1 MRTSPSEHLVR
12 AASLND
18 PQAARQAGRDD
29 LSLMLMDARNR
40 TLRWLAAF
48 EATGRL
54 LGGDG
59 HAVVPLRWIGHAA
72 WFQEYWIARNVQRLR
87 GEAADALAPRLPS
100 VEARADCWFSPERPP
115 DWRDGL
121 GPGAQEV
128 RDFMAHTLD
137 LSLDLL
143 AQTPQTDE
151 GLHAFRLALLHEDRL
166 AERLAVAAQWLG
178 FRPDDAMLALPS
190 SPPLRPQRAPLWM
203 PASTVE
209 LGSRPQGLVPPNERW
224 AHPVQVPDTE
234 IDAQVVSWARYA
246 EFVQDGGYDEASWW
260 TPEGWRWLQTVGR
273 RGPRGVEQ
281 LREGVVL
288 ERWGRLGRSAPGLP
302 AAHVTWHEA
311 RAWCA
316 WAGRRLPTEAEW
328 EMAALTAASRGFVWG
343 DVHEWMLGG
352 ARAYPGGDGPPVAGF
367 AEALHEPSADPGQ
380 RVLRGA
386 SCWTVPR
393 AAHLKGR
400 RFVSGFRD
408 DLFCGFRSCA
418 L

>member
-1 MRTSPSEHLVR
+1 MRTSPAEHLVR
-12 AASLND
+12 AASPHD

-40 TLRWLAAF
+40 TLCWLTAF
-48 EATGRL
+48 ESTGRL

-87 GEAADALAPRLPS
+87 GEAADASAPRLPS
-100 VEARADCWFSPERPP
+100 VEPQADGWFSPDRLP
-115 DWRDGL
+115 DWRDGR

-128 RDFMAHTLD
+128 RDYMARTLE
-137 LSLDLL
+137 LTLDLL
-143 AQTPQTDE
+143 AHAPPTPE

-178 FRPDDAMLALPS
+178 FRPGDALLSLPMA
-190 SPPLRPQRAPLWM
+190 PPLRPQRVPVWM
-203 PASTVE
+203 PAGPVD
-209 LGSRPQGLVPPNERW
+209 LGSPPDGLVPPNERW
-224 AHPVQVPDTE
+224 VHTVQVPDAE
-234 IDAQVVSWARYA
+234 IDAQVVCWSRFA
-246 EFVQDGGYDEASWW
+246 EFVQDGGYDEPRWW
-260 TPEGWRWLQTVGR
+260 TPEGWQWVAELGR
-273 RGPRGVEQ
+273 RCPRGVEQ
-281 LREGVVL
+281 LRQGVVV
-288 ERWGRLGRSAPGLP
+288 ERWGQWVRSAPGLP

-311 RAWCA
+311 YAWCA

-328 EMAALTAASRGFVWG
+328 ERASATAASRGFVWG
-343 DVHEWMLGG
+343 DVHEWMLGP
-352 ARAYPGGDGPPVAGF
+352 ARPYPGSEEGSVAGF
-367 AEALHEPSADPGQ
+367 GALQLEVGH

-393 AAHLKGR
+393 AAHPKAR
-400 RFVSGFRD
+400 RFVSAFRD

-418 L
+418 N